1 MDRDAKGY
9 AEIYNKLP
17 IELQKKISYYVLEHP
32 IAMIIKEKIKELRCN
47 EYYTIRDS
55 DGKLFC
61 KIDGKDYFSGQYFLK
76 FKKKDDTD
84 HTDSET
90 SDEYL
95 DVVFERMLFV
105 SSSSS
110 SEDEE

>member
-1 MDRDAKGY
+1 MD
-9 AEIYNKLP
+9 IYNKLP
-17 IELQKKISYYVLEHP
+17 IELQRKVQYFVLEHP
-32 IAMIIKEKIKELRCN
+32 IAVIIKDKIKELRCN

-76 FKKKDDTD
+76 FKKKDDTG
-84 HTDSET
+84 SET

-95 DVVFERMLFV
+95 DVVFERMFFV

>member
-1 MDRDAKGY
+1 MDIFD
-9 AEIYNKLP
+9 KLP

-32 IAMIIKEKIKELRCN
+32 IAVIIKNKIKELRCN
-47 EYYTIRDS
+47 EHYTIRD
-55 DGKLFC
+55 KQNKIFC
-61 KIDGKDYFSGQYFLK
+61 KIDGRSMFISEYFSRFRKRY
-76 FKKKDDTD
+76 DTN
-84 HTDSET
+84 SET

-95 DVVFERMLFV
+95 DAVFERMFFV